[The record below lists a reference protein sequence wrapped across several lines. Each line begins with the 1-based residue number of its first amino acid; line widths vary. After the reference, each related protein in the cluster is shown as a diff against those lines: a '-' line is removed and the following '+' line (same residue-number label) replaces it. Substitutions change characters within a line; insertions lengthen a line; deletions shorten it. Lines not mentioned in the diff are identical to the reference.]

1 MFSISISHDF
11 KDLDRKLQAIAD
23 PARRN
28 KAVRMAL
35 NKVAGKARTTA
46 RAAIS
51 QRYNMRKSEINP
63 LIVVRQLKGPD
74 LAVEVA
80 ALPDK
85 KRGYRQNVVHFLQRG
100 RLEQALKSK
109 RSGRLATVK
118 DVGGRLRVY
127 PVLQFRIVR
136 AGKNKRIR
144 GAFVG
149 RGGKT
154 VFRRVGKKRLP
165 IAAVQT
171 VGVPAMFRSRRII
184 TRVLARVRQ
193 ELPVEIE
200 RAIRLQTKSR

>member
-35 NKVAGKARTTA
+35 NKVVGKARTTA